1 MGIQHHQG
9 RHWLVGEEHSCHTEG
24 HWHAHRP
31 EINAGMLTVVG
42 PAGQVSIMLTMYQN
56 DAFGKVQDVLELS
69 SRNAVNLVY
78 GPNLRNIRALQDS
91 TGCKLDIARG
101 GTTLKLAGSSEA
113 VANARAQIL
122 GW

>member
-1 MGIQHHQG
+1 MCRAG
-9 RHWLVGEEHSCHTEG
+9 G

-31 EINAGMLTVVG
+31 DVDAGTLTIVG
-42 PAGQVSIMLTMYQN
+42 PAGQVSIAFTMCQN
-56 DAFGKVQDVLELS
+56 AIFGEVQDALELGLC
-69 SRNAVNLVY
+69 NAVNLIY
-78 GPNLRNIRALQDS
+78 SPNFQNIRALQDT

-101 GTTLKLAGSSEA
+101 ETTLKLVGSSEA

>member
-1 MGIQHHQG
+1 M
-9 RHWLVGEEHSCHTEG
+9 GEEHSCHAGG
-24 HWHAHRP
+24 HWHAHLP
-31 EINAGMLTVVG
+31 EVDAGTLTIVG
-42 PAGQVSIMLTMYQN
+42 PAGQVSIALTMCQN
-56 DAFGKVQDVLELS
+56 AAFGEVQDVLELS
-69 SRNAVNLVY
+69 LRNAINLVY
-78 GPNLRNIRALQDS
+78 SPNFQNIRALQDS

>member
-1 MGIQHHQG
+1 M
-9 RHWLVGEEHSCHTEG
+9 
-24 HWHAHRP
+24 
-31 EINAGMLTVVG
+31 G
-42 PAGQVSIMLTMYQN
+42 PASQVSIVLTICQN
-56 DAFGKVQDVLELS
+56 AAFGKVQDVLELS
-69 SRNAVNLVY
+69 LRNAINLVY
-78 GPNLRNIRALQDS
+78 SPNFQNIRALQDS